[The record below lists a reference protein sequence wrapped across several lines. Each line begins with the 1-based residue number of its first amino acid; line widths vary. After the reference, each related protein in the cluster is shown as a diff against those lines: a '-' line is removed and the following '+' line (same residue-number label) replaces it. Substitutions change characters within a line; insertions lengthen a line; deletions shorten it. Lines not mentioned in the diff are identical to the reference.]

1 MIASDLSLSA
11 DGPKAVLVIGWGFIG
26 ARIGWATVSNG
37 GQLSVLTR
45 SDGPEVRAVA
55 RSGARVTIAN
65 AADPDIISG
74 ALCGVEHVIYA
85 AGGLLPAG
93 SNTAPT
99 ADAMLSLEPLLT
111 VLEALRSRPDIG
123 LTFLSSGGT
132 VYGNPARLPVQ
143 EDDPTEP
150 MTAYGISKLACEKY
164 ITMYATL
171 YGIRARVLRCSNVYG
186 EGQRADRMQ
195 GAVAVFIDCM
205 ANHRP
210 ITIWGNGTI
219 VRDYLYIDDVVA
231 ATLRLAAHHGGP
243 TVVNVGSG
251 DGHSLLQLI
260 DVLSAVTGMPAKLQ
274 FAAGRDFDVREIV
287 LDIARLRSL
296 ISYEPLGLVEG
307 IATTWR
313 AMRSTVG
320 LHQNSGATR

>member
-1 MIASDLSLSA
+1 
-11 DGPKAVLVIGWGFIG
+11 
-26 ARIGWATVSNG
+26 
-37 GQLSVLTR
+37 
-45 SDGPEVRAVA
+45 
-55 RSGARVTIAN
+55 
-65 AADPDIISG
+65 
-74 ALCGVEHVIYA
+74 
-85 AGGLLPAG
+85 
-93 SNTAPT
+93 
-99 ADAMLSLEPLLT
+99 MLSLEPLLT

-287 LDIARLRSL
+287 LDIARLRSEGPASGNIRRIGDPRDFQVGVGADSEGFIAQDL
-296 ISYEPLGLVEG
+296 WAQGLRRFMISCNGCLAGGILGP
-307 IATTWR
+307 
-313 AMRSTVG
+313 
-320 LHQNSGATR
+320 GA